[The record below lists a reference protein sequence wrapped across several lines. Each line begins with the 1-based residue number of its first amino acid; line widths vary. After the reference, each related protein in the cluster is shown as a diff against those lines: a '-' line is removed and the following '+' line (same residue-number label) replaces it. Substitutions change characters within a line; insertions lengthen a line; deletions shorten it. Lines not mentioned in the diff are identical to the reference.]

1 MRVPAL
7 PEAECSVLELS
18 AGGVTMAAA
27 LHLLPVFLLCGYF
40 ALVPA
45 RSDGDVSAARGAL
58 STTGGSPAGTEAPT
72 SSQPGKSNTIPRHLS
87 GK

>member
-1 MRVPAL
+1 MF
-7 PEAECSVLELS
+7 SV
-18 AGGVTMAAA
+18 GGGITMAAA

-45 RSDGDVSAARGAL
+45 RSDGDVPAARGAL
-58 STTGGSPAGTEAPT
+58 STTGSPSAPT
-72 SSQPGKSNTIPRHLS
+72 SSQPGNSNTIPRHLS